1 MESPESNMLR
11 PKKPTSEKK
20 IEANR
25 RNSVRSTGPTTDKGK
40 TAASRN
46 AIKHGLLAREVVIA
60 AGDGKENQQ
69 DFYLLLS
76 QLCVHFQPVGTIE
89 TMLAASP
96 PDT

>member
-1 MESPESNMLR
+1 MESPESDTLR

-46 AIKHGLLAREVVIA
+46 AIKHGLLAREVVIT
-60 AGDGKENQQ
+60 AGDGERKSCKT
-69 DFYLLLS
+69 FIVLLS
-76 QLCVHFQPVGTIE
+76 QLCDQFP
-89 TMLAASP
+89 ARRNN
-96 PDT
+96 